1 MPVDIVEDLPAHV
14 NGDDSPGEVQGGGS
28 GDTVGDRLDARW
40 FSRGSGAPGA
50 LHGEVIC
57 NILSARVQKSIQQ
70 SSSLQYIQIY
80 KHNVYTELELA
91 VKPHT
96 HFDIIPPLPS

>member
-14 NGDDSPGEVQGGGS
+14 NGDDSPGEVQAGGS

-50 LHGEVIC
+50 LHGEV
-57 NILSARVQKSIQQ
+57 L
-70 SSSLQYIQIY
+70 
-80 KHNVYTELELA
+80 
-91 VKPHT
+91 
-96 HFDIIPPLPS
+96 

>member
-57 NILSARVQKSIQQ
+57 NILSGRVQKSIQQ
-70 SSSLQYIQIY
+70 SFSVQYIQIIFTQP
-80 KHNVYTELELA
+80 NIRQGCLIFLTIGD
-91 VKPHT
+91 PR
-96 HFDIIPPLPS
+96 

>member
-14 NGDDSPGEVQGGGS
+14 NGDDSPGEVQAGGS

-40 FSRGSGAPGA
+40 FSRGSGAAGA

-70 SSSLQYIQIY
+70 SFSLQYIQIY
-80 KHNVYTELELA
+80 IHNIFTEQA

-96 HFDIIPPLPS
+96 HFEVIPPQPG

>member
-1 MPVDIVEDLPAHV
+1 MPVGIVEDLPAHV
-14 NGDDSPGEVQGGGS
+14 NGDDSPGEMQAGGS

-70 SSSLQYIQIY
+70 SFSLQYIQIY
-80 KHNVYTELELA
+80 IELELA

-96 HFDIIPPLPS
+96 HLNIILPQPG